1 VVQTAES
8 VKFAQAW
15 ACNYEDAIIASVT
28 GGPSPDLFSQVGYDT
43 VEVAGLSYQAATNS
57 TTPASSTTKKL
68 YKDAQAQETF
78 ASSVT
83 NVNWSEPAT
92 FLNGSAPN
100 AVMKDCDAI
109 ANSKA

>member
-1 VVQTAES
+1 VQTAES
-8 VKFAQAW
+8 AKLAQVW
-15 ACNYEDAIIASVT
+15 ACNYEDAIIASVI

-57 TTPASSTTKKL
+57 TTPANSTSKKL

-78 ASSVT
+78 ASSMT

-92 FLNGSAPN
+92 FLSGSAPN

-109 ANSKA
+109 ANSKS